1 MGLCPGSGSGNWQ
14 LWERVSS
21 PQDRASVEQS
31 LSTLMVMFLSKPWTK
46 SRTESLPTKKCG
58 LCKTQEKGGRAE
70 MCGGVSWA
78 ALGVWLVGNGWRGNW
93 REGSSR
99 GGEH

>member
-1 MGLCPGSGSGNWQ
+1 MGLCPGSGSGE
-14 LWERVSS
+14 LVVMGERVLHRIGPLWSS
-21 PQDRASVEQS
+21 HCQA
-31 LSTLMVMFLSKPWTK
+31 LIVMFLSKPWTK

-70 MCGGVSWA
+70 MCSGVNWA
-78 ALGVWLVGNGWRGNW
+78 ALGVWLVGNGWRGSW
-93 REGSSR
+93 SEGSSQ